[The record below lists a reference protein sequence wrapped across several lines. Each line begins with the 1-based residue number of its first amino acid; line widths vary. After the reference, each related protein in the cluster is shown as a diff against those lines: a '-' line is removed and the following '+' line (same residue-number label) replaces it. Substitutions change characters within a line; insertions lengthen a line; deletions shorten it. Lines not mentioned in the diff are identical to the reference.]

1 MITPVTPRIALRRDR
16 AAPAGRSDLTSQH
29 REEHAR

>member
-1 MITPVTPRIALRRDR
+1 MITAVTPRIVLRRDW

-29 REEHAR
+29 REEHGR